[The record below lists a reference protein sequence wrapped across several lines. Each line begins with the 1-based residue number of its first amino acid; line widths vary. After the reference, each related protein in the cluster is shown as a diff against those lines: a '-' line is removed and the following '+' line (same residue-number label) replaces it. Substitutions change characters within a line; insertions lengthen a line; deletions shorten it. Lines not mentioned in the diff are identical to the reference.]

1 MNSVI
6 VCHGCGRTIDSEF
19 LYCPWCSLSR
29 VTSDASL
36 SIAGVFDRLNRM
48 QECARSIQIKDLE
61 RELDE
66 IERGLDEFDAAKG
79 GASLESGSK
88 VKDTSK
94 RRVAAVTACE

>member
-29 VTSDASL
+29 VTSDGSL

-48 QECARSIQIKDLE
+48 QESTRGMQISELE
-61 RELDE
+61 RKLDE
-66 IERGLDEFDAAKG
+66 IEKGLDEFAAPPAATPAAQDKSIKG
-79 GASLESGSK
+79 RK
-88 VKDTSK
+88 
-94 RRVAAVTACE
+94 AAVAVCE

>member
-29 VTSDASL
+29 VTSDGSL

-48 QECARSIQIKDLE
+48 QESTRSVQISGLE
-61 RELDE
+61 RQLDE
-66 IERGLDEFDAAKG
+66 IEKELDDLTAAKVPKG
-79 GASLESGSK
+79 KSISAKRKVPVTES
-88 VKDTSK
+88 V
-94 RRVAAVTACE
+94 